1 MLKAST
7 IGILLL
13 MSLAQPH
20 GFGNADTRIPSSST
34 DSESCKKAEENG
46 PFSTSSSTDSG
57 GCGCSGT
64 SGGLKRDSALGSLD
78 TSSTGETGTGTK
90 ESLSSSSSSSSIA
103 STSSHEDNY
112 TPSSLYKYNLDTMV
126 YLEGGTFYMGTD
138 FPKIQTDGEGPKR
151 LVTLS
156 DFLIDKYEVSNDE
169 YRKFVDSTGYRTESE
184 YFGWS
189 FVFESAVPA
198 HLKAKITQAVL
209 GAEWWLP
216 VNGSYWR
223 EPEGPGIPIPI
234 PIPNLNP
241 GPK

>member
-1 MLKAST
+1 MSTASV
-7 IGILLL
+7 IVILLL
-13 MSLAQPH
+13 MSLSCPH
-20 GFGNADTRIPSSST
+20 GLGNADTVKDSSST
-34 DSESCKKAEENG
+34 DSDSCKKAEDNS
-46 PFSTSSSTDSG
+46 PFSTTSSTDSG

-78 TSSTGETGTGTK
+78 TSGTAGIGTGTK
-90 ESLSSSSSSSSIA
+90 ASVSSSSVSSST

-112 TPSSLYKYNLDTMV
+112 TPASLYKYNLDTMV

-223 EPEGPGIPIPI
+223 EPEGPGIYR
-234 PIPNLNP
+234 
-241 GPK
+241 

>member
-1 MLKAST
+1 
-7 IGILLL
+7 
-13 MSLAQPH
+13 
-20 GFGNADTRIPSSST
+20 
-34 DSESCKKAEENG
+34 
-46 PFSTSSSTDSG
+46 
-57 GCGCSGT
+57 
-64 SGGLKRDSALGSLD
+64 
-78 TSSTGETGTGTK
+78 
-90 ESLSSSSSSSSIA
+90 
-103 STSSHEDNY
+103 
-112 TPSSLYKYNLDTMV
+112 
-126 YLEGGTFYMGTD
+126 MGTD

-169 YRKFVDSTGYRTESE
+169 YRKFVDNTGYRTESE

-223 EPEGPGIPIPI
+223 EPEGPGSHHRYVSYLLIFQHREYSYDIVSSFFSHITTRYHPLLIQSCPFPHVYPSHQQKEPTYFNPNATAEPSLPCKYHGMMPWHSVDGVVEHGCLPKLNGNLLHGVASLCKSTTFSLRHYIPGETNSCPRESI
-234 PIPNLNP
+234 
-241 GPK
+241 GTC

>member
-1 MLKAST
+1 
-7 IGILLL
+7 
-13 MSLAQPH
+13 
-20 GFGNADTRIPSSST
+20 
-34 DSESCKKAEENG
+34 
-46 PFSTSSSTDSG
+46 
-57 GCGCSGT
+57 
-64 SGGLKRDSALGSLD
+64 
-78 TSSTGETGTGTK
+78 
-90 ESLSSSSSSSSIA
+90 
-103 STSSHEDNY
+103 
-112 TPSSLYKYNLDTMV
+112 
-126 YLEGGTFYMGTD
+126 MGTD

-189 FVFESAVPA
+189 FVFESAVPE